1 MADEVK
7 RIRAVFE
14 ADVSKYN
21 TTLDGVNKQMKLARA
36 ETRLAQKE
44 LEGFGTSSSTVAK
57 VQEKMNQ
64 QIELNRKKIELFSQA
79 LNKTKQTLDENIKVR
94 DRLKQKII

>member
-21 TTLDGVNKQMKLARA
+21 SSLDGVNKQMKLARA

-64 QIELNRKKIELFSQA
+64 QIELNRKK
-79 LNKTKQTLDENIKVR
+79 LNYLVI
-94 DRLKQKII
+94 L